1 MKRFQN
7 SVAIVT
13 GGARGI
19 GAATALK
26 LAEGGAAIAIFDI
39 NEHTAHETL
48 AKIQSLGS
56 KAKFFQVDITN
67 RKHVEHAVENVI
79 QEFGK
84 IDILVNN
91 AGVLKDN
98 TIDNMTD
105 DDWETVID
113 VNLKGSFLCTQ
124 AAQKYMKRE
133 QYGKIVMVSSLAAT
147 GSRGRVNYASA
158 KAGVQG
164 MTKALAIELG
174 PYGINVNAVAP
185 GFIETD
191 MSQVSRQS
199 AKIRGIENFDE
210 FKKAFIQKN
219 PIRRV
224 GQPEDVAGVI
234 AFLASREADYVT
246 GQVIYV
252 TGSPVG

>member
-1 MKRFQN
+1 M
-7 SVAIVT
+7 
-13 GGARGI
+13 
-19 GAATALK
+19 
-26 LAEGGAAIAIFDI
+26 
-39 NEHTAHETL
+39 
-48 AKIQSLGS
+48 
-56 KAKFFQVDITN
+56 DITN
-67 RKHVEHAVENVI
+67 REQVENATEDVI
-79 QEFGK
+79 KIFGK

-124 AAQKYMKRE
+124 AAQKYMKQQ
-133 QYGKIVMVSSLAAT
+133 QYGKIVMVSSLAAA

-185 GFIETD
+185 GFIDTD
-191 MSQVSRQS
+191 MSEVSRAS

-210 FKKAFIQKN
+210 FKQAFIQKN

-224 GQPEDVAGVI
+224 GKPEDVAGVI